1 MRTNSSCLFA
11 LLALVGAVCS
21 AHADTL
27 VLANGD
33 EINGKII
40 EWAVDHVVIEHPQ
53 LGEMRIELDELKL
66 DTGTPPNPGL
76 FGTRF
81 MRGWNTHLDLGVNGE
96 QNNSSSLSLTFGSK
110 LTYDDPWTRWRVTG
124 RYFLNLN
131 KDGSDNDNNA
141 TFDVKRSWLFPE
153 SRWFAFAATRYQY
166 DEFKAWEHRFTLA
179 AGPGV
184 HIVDTEHHSFD
195 AIIGPAYTR
204 EFGTSD
210 AGKGEALIGLNYDWK
225 ISERHSFDIDNQF
238 FVEYRPSA
246 GDWRNFTRI
255 NWALRISEDPDL
267 KIKLGIQ
274 NEYESN
280 PDPGDKN
287 NDLKYIMTLGF
298 DL

>member
-11 LLALVGAVCS
+11 LLALVGSACS

-33 EINGKII
+33 EINGEII

-81 MRGWNTHLDLGVNGE
+81 LRGWSRRVDLGVTGE
-96 QNNSSSLSLTFGSK
+96 QNNNPSLSLTFGSK
-110 LTYDDPWTRWRVTG
+110 LAYDDPWTRWRVNG

-131 KDGSDNDNNA
+131 SDSSDNDNNA
-141 TFDVKRSWLFPE
+141 TFDVKRDWLFPE

-166 DEFKAWEHRFTLA
+166 DEFKAWEHRITFV
-179 AGPGV
+179 AGPGL
-184 HIVDTEHHSFD
+184 HLVDTEHHSFD
-195 AIIGPAYTR
+195 LTLGPAFTR
-204 EFGTSD
+204 EFGTTNAS
-210 AGKGEALIGLNYDWK
+210 KGEAMMGLSYDWK
-225 ISERHSFDIDNQF
+225 ISERQTVDLDNQF
-238 FVEYRPSA
+238 FVVYRPDA
-246 GDWRNFTRI
+246 GDWRNFTRL
-255 NWALRISEDPDL
+255 NWALRITEDPVL
-267 KIKLGIQ
+267 NLKLGLQ

-280 PDPGDKN
+280 PDPGDKH
-287 NDLKYIMTLGF
+287 NDLKYFLTLGM